1 MVDYRI
7 GGTNKHASDD
17 SFTFAFIDRNS
28 YTANDATGVIADGS
42 GTGNRGFEEDSA
54 CFILMDKGT
63 SNQLAGI
70 GIASA
75 TDIND
80 PTTLDWEYG
89 IYATDDGLYAVING
103 TEYAYDE
110 WGSDPLY
117 TQGDFQDSVLDRL
130 TSPPVGSNGNRY
142 LIIATASGDWTGYEN
157 YITEYQDAWIF
168 ISPSEGMMA
177 WVEDEDVYYVY
188 SGSAWAEFST
198 GVDNLTDIGDVV
210 ISGTPANNEV
220 LAYDT
225 GGDWINQTPTEAGL
239 KEAFS
244 ENTGFNLVLGT
255 GSGQV
260 SEGDHDHDTEYIH
273 DGIHYLYIPAC
284 GWNFGQM
291 HNDSDVPTYYND
303 KNARGTYGGDSV
315 MKFALLCPISAF
327 IPISPSSTVTIT
339 QIDIRVWNEGGSTNP
354 NLTSWKTNWDDNPF
368 DTLTPIE
375 TVVCTQNTS
384 TAATHSLTTNITI
397 SSGDVAWIEVAGAA
411 GWRYFGS
418 VKVTYTTTST

>member
-1 MVDYRI
+1 MTDFWI
-7 GGTNKHASDD
+7 GATNNQATDN
-17 SFTFAFIDRNS
+17 SFTLIFIDRNS
-28 YTANDATGVIADGS
+28 YTVDTDGIITNQDFAN
-42 GTGNRGFEEDSA
+42 DSA
-54 CFILMDKGT
+54 CMVLMDKGAT
-63 SNQLAGI
+63 TQMAGI

-75 TDIND
+75 TDITD

-103 TEYAYDE
+103 TSKSYDE

-130 TSPPVGSNGNRY
+130 ATPPAGSNGNRY

-157 YITEYQDAWIF
+157 IT
-168 ISPSEGMMA
+168 PSEGMMT

-198 GVDNLTDIGDVV
+198 GVDNINDIGDVV

-239 KEAFS
+239 KADFS

-260 SEGDHDHDTEYIH
+260 SEGDHDHDTDYIH
-273 DGIHYLYIPAC
+273 DGVHYLYIPAC
-284 GWNFGQM
+284 AWNFGVM
-291 HNDSDVPTYYND
+291 HNDSDLPTYYDN

-354 NLTSWKTNWDDNPF
+354 NLTSWKTNWDDNPN
-368 DTLTPIE
+368 DTLTPIQ
-375 TVVCTQNTS
+375 TVVCTQNVS
-384 TAATHSLTTNITI
+384 TAATHSLTTDIVI
-397 SSGDVAWIEVAGAA
+397 SGGDVAWIEVAGAA